1 MYRKADLRSNRPRDI
16 KPAEYF
22 KHLLWFKD
30 GRFGR
35 HSRWRYFAL
44 NSTMRWRALQEGKVY
59 VRQNLSEKQLEV
71 SDILEMISNGDQQ
84 LADRIMRYG
93 EGLRGTRQFWIA
105 RRGELTDMIKQI
117 GHKGLIFYTF
127 SAADFH
133 WPNLHRLMPDDG
145 DAQSK
150 VINNPHI
157 AAWFFTKRFES
168 FFNDMLKE
176 KWDLEDWWFWY
187 EWQHRGSVH
196 VHGIGKKRNAPTIEW
211 KDLKNNEEAMKNVID
226 YIDSIVTTINPAI
239 HAPVPEKHPCQKDS
253 SEIDDGLQDYIE
265 LINKLQRHMRCSP
278 SYCIRTNREGV
289 QTCKFGIQLQGWKA
303 NVDLKPI
310 LSIHAALQY
319 ISKYASKAEPS
330 SLAFSEIFKQI
341 LNNSNPDNSS
351 LSPIQKLLLNSVS
364 ERDISAQETCHL
376 LNGTALY
383 HSSRSFVSLNVNEEG
398 LRWIQGTGSGDNV
411 EDTGRTTQSAL
422 KRY

>member
-1 MYRKADLRSNRPRDI
+1 
-16 KPAEYF
+16 
-22 KHLLWFKD
+22 
-30 GRFGR
+30 
-35 HSRWRYFAL
+35 
-44 NSTMRWRALQEGKVY
+44 MRWRALQEGKVY
-59 VRQNLSEKQLEV
+59 IRQNLSEKQLDV

-127 SAADFH
+127 SAADFY

-168 FFNDMLKE
+168 FFNDVLKE
-176 KWDLEDWWFWY
+176 KWDFEDWWFQY
-187 EWQHRGSVH
+187 EWQHRGNVH

-211 KDLKNNEEAMKNVID
+211 KDLKNNEEEMKNVID

-265 LINKLQRHMRCSP
+265 LINKLQHHTRCSP

-289 QTCKFGIQLQGWKA
+289 QTCRFGYPKEHIRSTLIRDDKNGQPELLTARNDPYINPHNRIQLQGWRA

-330 SLAFSEIFKQI
+330 SLAFFEIFKQI
-341 LNNSNPDNSS
+341 LNNSNPDDSS

-398 LRWIQGTGSGDNV
+398 LRWI
-411 EDTGRTTQSAL
+411 
-422 KRY
+422 